1 MVDNLSG
8 FLNAISNNGQ
18 KQRIPAFGASQKNG
32 TPQKSNT
39 PVSIRFPNFNDDLFC
54 PKCGAVRRCQL
65 EHLTFTNYSS
75 SYINPEL
82 SECFRLIDE
91 DVPDSVKFDSL
102 PAIYESTCLQCTSKT
117 LLIVYQGPT
126 SLELAVL
133 HDTYGGYVTA
143 NTPEEV
149 KYYIDQAYR
158 ARSVGALSAAM
169 SMYRSALEWVL
180 FQQGFTKGMLGQKI
194 SDLENAIKD
203 DNVPKWA
210 KEIDSAFLKAI
221 KDIGNGAIHTNGG
234 DIKQQSEIDKDLIE
248 VVDVVFS
255 ELLDKIYE
263 QPVRSSNNLS
273 KLQSVFNKTNKS

>member
-8 FLNAISNNGQ
+8 FLDSISNNG
-18 KQRIPAFGASQKNG
+18 RHIVSAGAPEYSASATSENVNMTQVMSFHDF
-32 TPQKSNT
+32 T
-39 PVSIRFPNFNDDLFC
+39 DELFC
-54 PKCGAVRRCQL
+54 PKCGAARRCKL
-65 EHLTFTNYSS
+65 EHLQFFDPHHSSNYFSS
-75 SYINPEL
+75 
-82 SECFRLIDE
+82 FRKLLKKDAPDE
-91 DVPDSVKFDSL
+91 FEFDSL
-102 PAIYESTCLQCTSKT
+102 PVIYESTCLQCTSKT

-133 HDTYGGYVTA
+133 HDTYGGCVTA

-203 DNVPKWA
+203 DKAPKWA
-210 KEIDSAFLKAI
+210 KEINPAFLKAI
-221 KDIGNGAIHTNGG
+221 KNIGNGAMHTNGG

-263 QPVRSSNNLS
+263 QPVRSGNNLS
-273 KLQSVFNKTNKS
+273 KLQSVFGKTNKS

>member
-8 FLNAISNNGQ
+8 FLDALSNNRGLV
-18 KQRIPAFGASQKNG
+18 IGASEYSSSTILENSS
-32 TPQKSNT
+32 KSYSLPFRDFT
-39 PVSIRFPNFNDDLFC
+39 DDLFC
-54 PKCGAVRRCQL
+54 PKCGAVRRCEL
-65 EHLTFTNYSS
+65 KHLSFSNSRTYFEKLVSKG
-75 SYINPEL
+75 
-82 SECFRLIDE
+82 
-91 DVPDSVKFDSL
+91 VPDKIKFYNL
-102 PAIYESTCLQCTSKT
+102 PVIYESTCLQCTSKT
-117 LLIVYQGPT
+117 LLIVYQGPK

-133 HDTYGGYVTA
+133 HDTYGGCVTA

-180 FQQGFTKGMLGQKI
+180 FQQGFKKGMLGQKI

-203 DNVPKWA
+203 DNAPKWA
-210 KEIDSAFLKAI
+210 KEIDSGFLKAI

-234 DIKQQSEIDKDLIE
+234 DIKKQSEIDKGLIE
-248 VVDVVFS
+248 VVDIVFS

-263 QPVRSSNNLS
+263 QPVRSSINLS